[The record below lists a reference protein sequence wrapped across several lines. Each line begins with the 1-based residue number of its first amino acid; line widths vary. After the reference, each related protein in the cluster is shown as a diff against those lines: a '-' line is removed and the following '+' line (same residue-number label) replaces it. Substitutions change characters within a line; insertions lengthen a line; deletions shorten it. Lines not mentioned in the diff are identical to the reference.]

1 MSNSSVAP
9 KGSASGA
16 SAALDGYEYQLDVSI
31 YAALRL
37 LLITKSATRITLE
50 PANEED
56 LDADLE
62 PAAPGRVVPSANV
75 ADGYKLVVQVKLRN
89 SGPWSVAAFD
99 ALLKHGKKR
108 RPARHHLDDPGT
120 RFLLISNADAT
131 GVARDLLV
139 AGLEEWPDEAD
150 FPSSLGRTLPNDPE
164 GRVAIWG
171 QLTERLVDLEI
182 DEILITLLR
191 VSRARLID
199 CRALLREESRRRM
212 RGTSPGVWTREDLL
226 ATIRSCGGYLASA
239 PELEAFVPPAN
250 YDAMVARLERQ
261 NAIVI
266 TGPSGT
272 GKTWTALALCDLVR
286 RRQTGLE
293 IINVNVN
300 NDPSSTRALIDTGPT
315 LHYIED
321 PWGQYSLR
329 GGSEAWTEQLP
340 RLLREA
346 RPGHQYVITSR
357 TDMLGSANAESDL
370 KRWSVVLDADQYR
383 EGELARIYDK
393 RLDLLATELQAK
405 ALDFRR
411 EALSA
416 LETPLELD
424 LFFAYLADGPEP
436 DEVDHAFYRRIV
448 QLAHRDAVEGVVVR
462 YLTASQQ
469 AGCAAI
475 VWAFLASRSQ
485 FDRSQLTALQRQIR
499 TLDRSYGDLLD
510 KLVNRLV
517 ATRHLRQPIQTVSF
531 AHPSVRAGFEQFI
544 AQNWATSEMALELL
558 ISALTQIAGPQR
570 KWALETAA
578 RTLDAIADLIRG
590 SVVVEAPFVA
600 DGASQVTIDKWL
612 EDGLVDP
619 RADFRALLQLAS
631 DVGSE
636 ASTPSEL
643 SRWFIK
649 GVRRGGQFF
658 VDDWDPPSFGE
669 EWYDRVFADPRS
681 VIIADRFIREQ
692 LPQEQSGFGDDF
704 SRQLDRIATGLTPAF
719 LAAAKMLVGAGF
731 DRNIGPVAFGAIR
744 DIVRYEDVLD
754 AALDELARL
763 HRSYE
768 DDGQERWRAIQDGE
782 CDAAYEEGFQSGHED
797 DGYAAGKFI
806 SVYVTKVR
814 SSGRWQSLVAHP
826 RASELARPWA
836 ESLSRSP
843 GPISPDELRA
853 VITATRLSDDEDDAW
868 DAVRQHWDASMEPD
882 LEERI
887 MADCSDQRLRDALAH
902 CSLSAAPQ
910 VLLRSISQLAAAP
923 GRLVRLLVDVHA
935 AQCLID
941 SKDRPR
947 RLRPI
952 LTALPSEAA
961 EVFRALPFREK
972 PAKPVGPAA
981 LSLLELAATTAGP
994 HLLGKIVPVMIAS
1007 GAVPADAINRWL
1019 FETHDSKLA
1028 CAAAEAAIRIG
1039 DDALV
1044 RRALCHGRADAR
1056 EAAIKYLAAAQP
1068 DPIPSDLLDF
1078 ASDPGSRV
1086 RRALVTILKGRT
1098 HPAYLGTLIKLTS
1111 DDWSDAE
1118 PHHDEPPSYPIA
1130 RDAVAA
1136 LGAYGALSDEIGAVL
1151 VALAERTD
1159 DRLLS
1164 SEALTVAAKHCGPGM
1179 RAKIW
1184 TLSFIDQPRW
1194 VRVDAIDALIMAD
1207 VVEREIL
1214 DAVTAKLILRLAP
1227 PLAASATILLA
1238 AHGSVEVA
1246 VTTMERIAHS
1256 TRHRALL
1263 LVGAWALAARD
1274 RGAAAGLLELLDP
1287 NHPAKRLLDLGQDE
1301 LLPNTVL
1308 DNLGDA
1314 RIRKAVRH
1322 WLKYSIMKD

>member
-1 MSNSSVAP
+1 MN
-9 KGSASGA
+9 
-16 SAALDGYEYQLDVSI
+16 VS
-31 YAALRL
+31 
-37 LLITKSATRITLE
+37 
-50 PANEED
+50 
-56 LDADLE
+56 
-62 PAAPGRVVPSANV
+62 
-75 ADGYKLVVQVKLRN
+75 
-89 SGPWSVAAFD
+89 
-99 ALLKHGKKR
+99 
-108 RPARHHLDDPGT
+108 
-120 RFLLISNADAT
+120 
-131 GVARDLLV
+131 
-139 AGLEEWPDEAD
+139 
-150 FPSSLGRTLPNDPE
+150 
-164 GRVAIWG
+164 
-171 QLTERLVDLEI
+171 
-182 DEILITLLR
+182 
-191 VSRARLID
+191 
-199 CRALLREESRRRM
+199 
-212 RGTSPGVWTREDLL
+212 
-226 ATIRSCGGYLASA
+226 
-239 PELEAFVPPAN
+239 
-250 YDAMVARLERQ
+250 
-261 NAIVI
+261 
-266 TGPSGT
+266 
-272 GKTWTALALCDLVR
+272 
-286 RRQTGLE
+286 
-293 IINVNVN
+293 

-315 LHYIED
+315 LYYIED
-321 PWGQYSLR
+321 PWGQFSLR

-383 EGELARIYDK
+383 DGELARIYDK

-405 ALDFRR
+405 ALDFRQ
-411 EALSA
+411 EALDA

-448 QLAHRDAVEGVVVR
+448 QLAHRDAVEGVVFR

-469 AGCAAI
+469 TGCSAI
-475 VWAFLASRSQ
+475 VWALLASRSQ

-499 TLDRSYGDLLD
+499 TLDRSYGDMLE

-570 KWALETAA
+570 EWALETAA

-590 SVVVEAPFVA
+590 SVVLEAPFVA

-619 RADFRALLQLAS
+619 RADFRALLKLAS
-631 DVGSE
+631 DIGSK

-658 VDDWDPPSFGE
+658 VDDWTPPSFSE
-669 EWYDRVFADPRS
+669 EWYDRVFADPRT

-692 LPQEQSGFGDDF
+692 LPQEQNGFGDDF
-704 SRQLDRIATGLTPAF
+704 SSQLDRIATGLTPAF

-744 DIVRYEDVLD
+744 DIVRYGDVLD

-763 HRSYE
+763 RRSYE
-768 DDGQERWRAIQDGE
+768 DDGQKRWRAIQDGE

-868 DAVRQHWDASMEPD
+868 DAVRQHWDASMEPH

-910 VLLRSISQLAAAP
+910 VLLRSVSQLAAAAP
-923 GRLVRLLVDVHA
+923 GRLVHLLVDVHA
-935 AQCLID
+935 AQRLID

-981 LSLLELAATTAGP
+981 LSLLELAAATAGP
-994 HLLGKIVPVMIAS
+994 HLLDKIGPVMIAS
-1007 GAVPADAINRWL
+1007 GAVPADAIGRWL
-1019 FETHDSKLA
+1019 SETHDKKLA
-1028 CAAAEAAIRIG
+1028 SAAAEAAILIG
-1039 DDALV
+1039 DETLI
-1044 RRALCHGRADAR
+1044 RRALCHDRADAR
-1056 EAAIKYLAAAQP
+1056 EAAIKYLAASQP
-1068 DPIPSDLLDF
+1068 DPLTSDLLSL

-1098 HPAYLGTLIKLTS
+1098 HPAYLGTLIKLTG
-1111 DDWSDAE
+1111 DDWSNAE
-1118 PHHDEPPSYPIA
+1118 PYHDEPPSYPIA
-1130 RDAVAA
+1130 REAVAA
-1136 LGAYGALSDEIGAVL
+1136 LGAYGALSDETGAGL
-1151 VALAERTD
+1151 IALAERTD

-1164 SEALTVAAKHCGPGM
+1164 SDALTVAAKCCGPGI
-1179 RAKIW
+1179 REKIW
-1184 TLSFIDQPRW
+1184 ALSFIDQPRW

-1207 VVEREIL
+1207 VVEHEII
-1214 DAVTAKLILRLAP
+1214 DAITAKLILRLAP

-1238 AHGSVEVA
+1238 AHGSVDV
-1246 VTTMERIAHS
+1246 VVRIMERIAHS
-1256 TRHRALL
+1256 TKHRALL
-1263 LVGAWALAARD
+1263 LVGAWALAERD
-1274 RGAAAGLLELLDP
+1274 HGAAAGLLELLDP
-1287 NHPAKRLLDLGQDE
+1287 NHPGKRLLDLGQDE

-1308 DNLGDA
+1308 NDLGDA
-1314 RIRKAVRH
+1314 RIRKAVRN
-1322 WLKYSIMKD
+1322 WLKDSIAKD

>member
-1 MSNSSVAP
+1 MTTSAAAP
-9 KGSASGA
+9 TGSASGA
-16 SAALDGYEYQLDVSI
+16 KAALDGYEYQLDVSI
-31 YAALRL
+31 FAALRL

-62 PAAPGRVVPSANV
+62 PTAPGRVVPSANV

-99 ALLKHGKKR
+99 ALLMHGKKR
-108 RPARHHLDDPGT
+108 RPAKHHLDDPGT
-120 RFLLISNADAT
+120 RFLLISNADVT

-150 FPSSLGRTLPNDPE
+150 FPSSLARTLPNDPE

-182 DEILITLLR
+182 DEILSTLLR
-191 VSRARLID
+191 VSQVRLID
-199 CRALLREESRRRM
+199 CRALLREEARRRM

-226 ATIRSCGGYLASA
+226 ATIRNCGGYLASA

-315 LHYIED
+315 LYYIED

-346 RPGHQYVITSR
+346 RPSHQYVITSR
-357 TDMLGSANAESDL
+357 TDMLGSANADNDL

-383 EGELARIYDK
+383 DGELGRIYDK

-405 ALDFRR
+405 ALDFRQ
-411 EALSA
+411 EALNA

-436 DEVDHAFYRRIV
+436 DEVDHAFFRRIV
-448 QLAHRDAVEGVVVR
+448 KLAHRDAVEGVVLR
-462 YLTASQQ
+462 YLTASDQI
-469 AGCAAI
+469 GCSAI
-475 VWAFLASRSQ
+475 VWALLAARSQ

-499 TLDRSYGDLLD
+499 MMDRSYGDLLE

-531 AHPSVRAGFEQFI
+531 AHPSVRAGFEQFVV
-544 AQNWATSEMALELL
+544 QNWASSELALELL

-570 KWALETAA
+570 EWALETAA
-578 RTLDAIADLIRG
+578 RTLDAVADLIRG
-590 SVVVEAPFVA
+590 SVALEAPFVA
-600 DGASQVTIDKWL
+600 DGASQAAIDKWL

-619 RADFRALLQLAS
+619 RSEFRALLQLAS

-636 ASTPSEL
+636 VSTPSEL

-658 VDDWDPPSFGE
+658 VDDWSPPSFGE
-669 EWYDRVFADPRS
+669 AWYNRIFADSRS

-692 LPQEQSGFGDDF
+692 LPQEHSGFGDDF
-704 SRQLDRIATGLTPAF
+704 SNQLDRIATGLTPAF
-719 LAAAKMLVGAGF
+719 LAAAKMLVGTGF
-731 DRNIGPVAFGAIR
+731 DRNIGPVAAGAIR
-744 DIVRYEDVLD
+744 DIVRYEEVLD

-768 DDGQERWRAIQDGE
+768 EDGQERWRAIQDGE
-782 CDAAYEEGFQSGHED
+782 CDAAYEEGFQSSHED
-797 DGYAAGKFI
+797 DGYAAGIFV
-806 SVYVTKVR
+806 SVYVTEVR

-836 ESLSRSP
+836 ENLSRSP
-843 GPISPDELRA
+843 GPILPEELRA
-853 VITATRLSDDEDDAW
+853 AIAATRLSRDEDDAW
-868 DAVRQHWDASMEPD
+868 DAVRQHWDVSMEPD

-887 MADCSDQRLRDALAH
+887 VADCSDQRLRDALAH
-902 CSLSAAPQ
+902 CSLIAAPQ
-910 VLLRSISQLAAAP
+910 VLLRSINQLAAVT
-923 GRLVRLLVDVHA
+923 GKLVRLLVDVHA
-935 AQCLID
+935 AQRLIA
-941 SKDRPR
+941 SKERPR

-952 LTALPSEAA
+952 LAALPSGAA
-961 EVFRALPFREK
+961 EVFRALPFK
-972 PAKPVGPAA
+972 AKQARPVGPVA
-981 LSLLELAATTAGP
+981 LSLLEQAAATEGP
-994 HLLGKIVPVMIAS
+994 HVLDKIVPVMIAS
-1007 GAVPADAINRWL
+1007 GAAPDDAIGRWL
-1019 FETHDSKLA
+1019 LEARDSKLA

-1044 RRALCHGRADAR
+1044 RRALCHDRADAR

-1068 DPIPSDLLDF
+1068 DPLTSDLLDI

-1086 RRALVTILKGRT
+1086 RRALVATLKDRP
-1098 HPAYLGTLIKLTS
+1098 HPAYLSTLVKLIG

-1130 RDAVAA
+1130 REAVAA
-1136 LGAYGALSDEIGAVL
+1136 LGAYGTLSNETGEALL
-1151 VALAERTD
+1151 ALAERTD

-1164 SEALTVAAKHCGPGM
+1164 IDALTVVARQCGSEM
-1179 RAKIW
+1179 RGKIW
-1184 TLSFIDQPRW
+1184 ALSFIDQPRW
-1194 VRVDAIDALIMAD
+1194 VRVDAIDALIMAA

-1214 DAVTAKLILRLAP
+1214 DAITAKLILRLAP

-1238 AHGSVEVA
+1238 THGGVEV
-1246 VTTMERIAHS
+1246 VVQTMERIAHS
-1256 TRHRALL
+1256 TKRRALL
-1263 LVGAWALAARD
+1263 LLGASALAERD
-1274 RGAAAGLLELLDP
+1274 RGAAAGLLDLLEPD
-1287 NHPAKRLLDLGQDE
+1287 HPGRRLLDLGADE
-1301 LLPNTVL
+1301 RLPKTVL
-1308 DNLGDA
+1308 DDLGDV
-1314 RIRKAVRH
+1314 RIRKAVRE
-1322 WLKYSIMKD
+1322 WLKGSIEKD